1 MAVVLAC
8 SSPSL
13 SRPPQPLCLE
23 GICAGARPFFTPRE
37 SPLVVGRSPV
47 DPVPG
52 FAVPF
57 PMKPLRYPN
66 FARKCFL
73 KSRTNLGDCG
83 PPHASFVC
91 NSSAVQFL
99 AVIYEKLQSGVWRR
113 PGDMLC
119 LRVDLKIDAFDNGV
133 DKVEIQGYVRHSRL
147 GFLSRPLAILACV
160 LLLSLSPHRVTS
172 LFP

>member
-1 MAVVLAC
+1 MSPSSRDQRLLVYIEIGCHPAGVRVFVSFRLSSKVQATRWRLPSPPSPSLERLWPLS

-23 GICAGARPFFTPRE
+23 EICAGARPFFTPRE

-47 DPVPG
+47 DPVPR

-57 PMKPLRYPN
+57 PMKPFRYPN

-83 PPHASFVC
+83 PRMLR
-91 NSSAVQFL
+91 SSAT
-99 AVIYEKLQSGVWRR
+99 IRQS
-113 PGDMLC
+113 
-119 LRVDLKIDAFDNGV
+119 
-133 DKVEIQGYVRHSRL
+133 S
-147 GFLSRPLAILACV
+147 S
-160 LLLSLSPHRVTS
+160 
-172 LFP
+172 